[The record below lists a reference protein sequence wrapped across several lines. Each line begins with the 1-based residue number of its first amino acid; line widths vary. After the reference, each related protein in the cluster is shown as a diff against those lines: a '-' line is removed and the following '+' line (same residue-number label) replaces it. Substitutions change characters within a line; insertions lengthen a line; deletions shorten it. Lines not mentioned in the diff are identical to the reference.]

1 MVFSE
6 CHLITVSSMAHKNLP
21 YRFASF
27 SVHEV
32 TEYVTVINN
41 NKYTIFAYHI
51 FGINGLNCK
60 LLQLADFPL
69 IAFHRHV

>member
-1 MVFSE
+1 MAFSE

-32 TEYVTVINN
+32 TEYSTVINN
-41 NKYTIFAYHI
+41 KCIIFAYHI

-60 LLQLADFPL
+60 LLQLADFSL
-69 IAFHRHV
+69 IALHRHV